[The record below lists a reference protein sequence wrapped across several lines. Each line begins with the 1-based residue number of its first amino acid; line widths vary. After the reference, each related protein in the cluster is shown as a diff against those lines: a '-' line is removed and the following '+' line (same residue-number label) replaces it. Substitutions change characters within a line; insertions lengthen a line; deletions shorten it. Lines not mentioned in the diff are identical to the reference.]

1 MRDDATPARSAKTRS
16 RVQPSLSCSSVHGR
30 FSSAARPRTTCGE
43 ATPSVTRVA
52 PEGTDDASQ
61 IRLPGR
67 PHQRR
72 GTDSSQRPSVVA
84 PGACFGREASSQ
96 LLATVSF
103 ADVAAEVFG
112 ALQTLDLDDLDA
124 GPRPGGYV
132 EPSGALSR
140 GASQLRT
147 ARICRGQPIGTC
159 PQRWRSAAA
168 DAASGHSHTSSS
180 RNTRPTGH
188 GSFADQKLPRLHSE
202 RRILTATER
211 MSQVQFTFRD
221 AVRRRRSGIRLCGSP
236 WGASRL
242 PCAALRRFAALTRP
256 ARSQS

>member
-1 MRDDATPARSAKTRS
+1 MWGTGSTWRRRRSARPKPNTR
-16 RVQPSLSCSSVHGR
+16 RCDAGALGEDAVTGTTVALLFERARALLP
-30 FSSAARPRTTCGE
+30 AARPRTTCGE

-67 PHQRR
+67 PHRRR
-72 GTDSSQRPSVVA
+72 GTDSSQRPSVVT

-132 EPSGALSR
+132 EPSE
-140 GASQLRT
+140 
-147 ARICRGQPIGTC
+147 
-159 PQRWRSAAA
+159 AAWNA
-168 DAASGHSHTSSS
+168 IE
-180 RNTRPTGH
+180 
-188 GSFADQKLPRLHSE
+188 K
-202 RRILTATER
+202 
-211 MSQVQFTFRD
+211 
-221 AVRRRRSGIRLCGSP
+221 
-236 WGASRL
+236 W
-242 PCAALRRFAALTRP
+242 
-256 ARSQS
+256 